1 MRKRSFATRA
11 IAAAVLAASGVA
23 AHALE
28 FGFDAATSNLQ
39 LPWTPVAPI
48 SDSQFPATNYF
59 FGGEA
64 WMTAPIGEDASV
76 KLSYDRD
83 PVLRNSLSA
92 DVQFAR
98 GIASIAVGPL
108 FGFLNSDSVPFSA
121 GLSAA
126 VKLQWPGV
134 AYVSLRSEGG
144 TAISILQANSDPQG
158 FTELA
163 AGFYVHN
170 AIVSALIS
178 EKRFN
183 ELDSSGGL
191 VTDSLTRYALT
202 VDVFKKNVPYTALFS
217 LGYELRS
224 KQFATEGVTDSLGAI
239 VLGADTTVQVT
250 RAVKLLGG
258 ISTGAYVFGLDALT
272 GQGPASSS
280 FFFSAN
286 VGMSVDTAGLEAVPG
301 TAVDKAADKTEAPP
315 PKAAA
320 KEPAAAADQSAAPAF
335 SRLAIDAGAGLYYD
349 NRITLDGQ
357 LALLGALLNTRVGA
371 WGNIGYRLTPDLS
384 LGGEVG
390 IDYFVA
396 NSSGI
401 EVNLFDIPVLAV
413 VGYQVGKIRFEAF
426 TGAFIDGIA
435 ASSSGLS
442 TYVDLDAGARIR
454 FGGIYAEA
462 SYVFGVQSKSYDLA
476 GVGSIAASYPRFGLG
491 YALTFM

>member
-1 MRKRSFATRA
+1 MRTRSFATRT
-11 IAAAVLAASGVA
+11 IAATVLAVSGLA

-28 FGFDAATSNLQ
+28 FGFDAETSNLQ

-48 SDSQFPATNYF
+48 SGSQFPATNYF

-134 AYVSLRSEGG
+134 AYISLRSEGG

-158 FTELA
+158 LTELA

-170 AIVSALIS
+170 AIVSGLIS

-183 ELDSSGGL
+183 ELDSGGGL

-224 KQFATEGVTDSLGAI
+224 KQFATEAVTDSLGAL
-239 VLGADTTVQVT
+239 VLGVDATVQLN

-272 GQGPASSS
+272 GQGPDNSS
-280 FFFSAN
+280 FFFTAN
-286 VGMSVDTAGLEAVPG
+286 LGMSVDTAGFEGVAAAV
-301 TAVDKAADKTEAPP
+301 VDKTEDKTEAPP
-315 PKAAA
+315 PKAPATEPQAA
-320 KEPAAAADQSAAPAF
+320 QSAAPGF
-335 SRLAIDAGAGLYYD
+335 SRLAVDAGAGLYYD
-349 NRITLDGQ
+349 NRFMLDGQ
-357 LALLGALLNTRVGA
+357 FALLGALLNTRVGA
-371 WGNIGYRLTPDLS
+371 WGSVGYRLTPDLT

-390 IDYFVA
+390 LDYFAA

-401 EVNLFDIPVLAV
+401 EVNLFDVPVLAV
-413 VGYQVGKIRFEAF
+413 ARYKVGKIGFEAF
-426 TGAFIDGIA
+426 AGAFIDGIA
-435 ASSSGLS
+435 ASSTALA

-462 SYVFGVQSKSYDLA
+462 SYVFGVQSTSYDLA
-476 GVGSIAASYPRFGLG
+476 GVGAVAASYPRFGLG
-491 YALTFM
+491 YAITFM